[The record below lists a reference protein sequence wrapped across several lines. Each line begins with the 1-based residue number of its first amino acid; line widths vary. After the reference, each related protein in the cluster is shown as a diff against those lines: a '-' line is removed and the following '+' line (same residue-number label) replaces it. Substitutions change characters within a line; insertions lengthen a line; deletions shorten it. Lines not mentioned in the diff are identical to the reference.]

1 MIDYSS
7 LYELMGDTPL
17 KGWTNTLSEKTHELI
32 FKSGHG
38 DLDKWLDILNHLPA
52 IEVSSVD
59 LCSDSIRVGIEA
71 DCDDHSR
78 QVLYS
83 LLQSI
88 IPWRKGPFTL
98 FGIHIDTEWR
108 SDMKWNRLKDRI
120 QPLKDRLVLD
130 VGCGSGYHCWRM
142 AGEDARLVIGID
154 PTLRYVMQFQIL
166 QQYIK
171 NPAVHVL
178 PLNIDDVPEGLN
190 AFDTVFSMGVF
201 YHRRSP
207 IDHLYQL
214 KSCLREGGEL
224 VLETLVIDG
233 KEGEVLVPEGRYAKM
248 RNVWFIPSS
257 LTLQSWMA
265 RCGFKNIC
273 LVDESQT
280 SFKEQRGTDWME
292 FESLSDFLDPED
304 SSRTI
309 EGYPAPK
316 RAIFTATKS

>member
-7 LYELMGDTPL
+7 LFALMKDTPL
-17 KGWTNTLSEKTHELI
+17 EGWTDALTAKTHELI
-32 FKSGHG
+32 YKSGHG
-38 DLDKWLDILNHLPA
+38 EQDEWLKVLNQLPMLKA
-52 IEVSSVD
+52 SSID
-59 LCSDSIRVGIEA
+59 LCADSIRVGHKT
-71 DCDDHSR
+71 DCDAGTR
-78 QVLYS
+78 EVLS
-83 LLQSI
+83 QLLRAMM
-88 IPWRKGPFTL
+88 PWRKGPFTL
-98 FGIHIDTEWR
+98 FGIDIDTEWR
-108 SDMKWNRLKDRI
+108 SDLKWNRLQARI

-142 AGEDARLVIGID
+142 GGEEARLVMGID

-166 QQYIK
+166 QRYVK

-178 PLNIDDVPEGLN
+178 PLNIDDVPDGLN
-190 AFDTVFSMGVF
+190 AFDTVFSMGVL

-207 IDHLYQL
+207 IDHLFKL

-233 KEGEVLVPEGRYAKM
+233 PQGQVLVPEGRYAKM

-257 LTLQSWMA
+257 LTLESWIL

-273 LVDESQT
+273 LVDQTQT
-280 SFKEQRGTDWME
+280 SFEEQRKTEWMQ
-292 FESLSDFLDPED
+292 FESLSDFLDPHD
-304 SSRTI
+304 RSMTI

-316 RAIFTATKS
+316 RAIFTATR